1 MPTTATRSD
10 SVLEIDARDVAALE
24 SQLRSETS
32 RLRMAAYSADTSVRA
47 ADLGQLAEAIDVAA
61 DALFNVLN
69 VASSYCGDAYA
80 ERAIRD
86 EREARAER
94 RA

>member
-10 SVLEIDARDVAALE
+10 SVLEIDARDVAAFD

-32 RLRMAAYSADTSVRA
+32 RLSLAARLAPSRGEA
-47 ADLGQLAEAIDVAA
+47 ADLARLSEAVDAA
-61 DALFNVLN
+61 AHALFNVLN
-69 VASSYCGDAYA
+69 VASSYCDDAYA

-86 EREARAER
+86 ELEARAER